1 MGRYAA
7 HRCGEI
13 PVMSYQKFAYY
24 YDSLMDEDFYSG
36 YLHFIMNNAVFET
49 VLELGCGTGI
59 MAIELSKL
67 NKTVYATDL
76 SKQMLEVAKM
86 NAAEA
91 NVDLM
96 LGKIDM
102 CDFMI
107 NEPVDLILCMCDSLN
122 YILTPNKVLKVF
134 KNVFNALKAEGTFI
148 FDVHSMHKINV
159 TFEDYTEEAEDDD
172 FYFKWTVHK
181 ISEGKIRHHVQ
192 IVDQENH
199 DRVDE
204 RHEQQTYPVETYID
218 LLEKAGFKTIHYY
231 SDFKEY
237 NEQDD
242 RVIFVVKK

>member
-1 MGRYAA
+1 MGRYATYW
-7 HRCGEI
+7 CGEI
-13 PVMSYQKFAYY
+13 PIMSYQKFAYY

-36 YLHFIMNNAVFET
+36 YLHFIMTHASFNT

-67 NKTVYATDL
+67 DKTVYATDL

-86 NAAEA
+86 NAEKA

-96 LGKIDM
+96 LAKIDM
-102 CDFMI
+102 CDFKI

-122 YILTPNKVLKVF
+122 YILTKNKVQKVF
-134 KNVFNALKAEGTFI
+134 KNVYEALAKEGTFI
-148 FDVHSMHKINV
+148 FDVHSLHKIDV
-159 TFEDYTEEAEDDD
+159 TFNDYCEETEEDD
-172 FYFKWTVHK
+172 FYFKWTVRK
-181 ISEGKIRHHVQ
+181 IAVGKIRHHVQ
-192 IVDQENH
+192 IIDQENH

-204 RHEQQTYPVETYID
+204 RHEQQTYSIETYHE
-218 LLEKAGFKTIHYY
+218 LLKKAGFNTIHYY

-237 NEQDD
+237 SEKDD